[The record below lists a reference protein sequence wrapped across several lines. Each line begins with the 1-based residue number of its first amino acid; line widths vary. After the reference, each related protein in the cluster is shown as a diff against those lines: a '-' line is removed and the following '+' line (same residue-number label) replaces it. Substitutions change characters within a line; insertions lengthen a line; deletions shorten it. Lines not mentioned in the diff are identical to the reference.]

1 MARRARATTAW
12 RDEPLAVTDA
22 RGRPVAAI
30 ERAAVRPLGIVTH
43 AVHLMVSDERGP
55 MWVQQR
61 AFDKATDPG
70 RLDATVGGLVAAG
83 ESALL
88 ALTREA
94 WEEAGLRIADLHG
107 LAPMG
112 RLTVRRPV
120 AEGYR
125 VEHIDLFEATAPAGL
140 TPVNQDGEVERFEC
154 LDVEALIARLHADAF
169 TLEAGL
175 ILATWSMAK
184 RR

>member
-1 MARRARATTAW
+1 M
-12 RDEPLAVTDA
+12 
-22 RGRPVAAI
+22 AAI